1 MDCYASDGLRAFG
14 RAEGQVLAWYQ
25 KPQQR
30 ALELEMEMEMEME
43 LCLNRCGVFV
53 ALVLFSGPRFASLFL
68 RFTPASP
75 CYACAMLVLVPEPE
89 PEPEPDG
96 MQPPLPPGSRA
107 LWAGPCFSA
116 QLEP

>member
-1 MDCYASDGLRAFG
+1 MRVMGSRAFG

-25 KPQQR
+25 KPRQR
-30 ALELEMEMEMEME
+30 ALEPEMELELE

-53 ALVLFSGPRFASLFL
+53 ALLLFSGPRFASLCL

-75 CYACAMLVLVPEPE
+75 CNARAMLVLVPEPE

-96 MQPPLPPGSRA
+96 MQPPLSPGSRA
-107 LWAGPCFSA
+107 LRAGPCFSA
-116 QLEP
+116 QQLQP